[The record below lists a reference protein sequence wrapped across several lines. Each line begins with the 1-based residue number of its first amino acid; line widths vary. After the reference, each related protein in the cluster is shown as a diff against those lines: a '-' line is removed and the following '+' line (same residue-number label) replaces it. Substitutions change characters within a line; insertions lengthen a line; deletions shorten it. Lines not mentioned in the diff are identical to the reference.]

1 MMDTVSITIRDVP
14 RDARDEIAARAAR
27 NGRSLQEHVRLHLI
41 EWASKPS
48 NDEIFARARERARAT
63 QTYLS
68 VDEILE
74 ARDAGRR

>member
-1 MMDTVSITIRDVP
+1 MNTVSITIRDVP

-27 NGRSLQEHVRLHLI
+27 SGRSLQEHVRLHLI
-41 EWASKPS
+41 EWANKPS
-48 NDEIFARARERARAT
+48 NDDILDRARERARAT

-68 VDEILE
+68 AEEILG